1 MSEELEI
8 INSEI
13 SACTKCDLHK
23 SRTKTV
29 PGEGPS
35 NAKIMFVGEG
45 PGQNED
51 EQGRP
56 FVGAAGKL
64 LTELLESIGLKRS
77 DVFITN
83 IVKCRPPNNRA
94 PRKSEVETCNPYLES
109 QMRLIKPQIV
119 CALGTPAIT
128 TLLGQEYSA
137 TRAHGKPV
145 SKDHM
150 TVLPMYHPAAALYDA
165 TLKEVLAADFKTL
178 KNWLEQS
185 AKPNI
190 SGPTRDKSTS
200 RETLEKLGLI
210 RQNSSS
216 SKPRRASSPT
226 LTGYF
231 SVQQNEN

>member
-1 MSEELEI
+1 MSEELEV

-13 SACTKCDLHK
+13 IACTKCDLYK
-23 SRTKTV
+23 SRTKAV
-29 PGEGPS
+29 PGEGPPDS
-35 NAKIMFVGEG
+35 KIMFVGEG

-64 LTELLESIGLKRS
+64 LNELLESIGLKRS

-109 QMRLIKPQIV
+109 QMRLIKPEIV

-137 TRAHGKPV
+137 TRAHGKPL
-145 SKDHM
+145 KKGDF
-150 TVLPMYHPAAALYDA
+150 TILPMYHPAAALYDV
-165 TLKEVLAADFKTL
+165 TLKEVLAADFKIL
-178 KNWLEQS
+178 KNWV
-185 AKPNI
+185 
-190 SGPTRDKSTS
+190 DKSFKTRAKALTNEKS
-200 RETLEKLGLI
+200 GLRETLE
-210 RQNSSS
+210 NW
-216 SKPRRASSPT
+216 A
-226 LTGYF
+226 
-231 SVQQNEN
+231 

>member
-1 MSEELEI
+1 MSKELELL
-8 INSEI
+8 NSEI
-13 SACTKCDLHK
+13 ATCTKCELHK
-23 SRTKTV
+23 SRTKAV
-29 PGEGPS
+29 PGEGPLD
-35 NAKIMFVGEG
+35 AKVMFVGEG

-77 DVFITN
+77 EVFITN

-109 QMRLIKPQIV
+109 QMKLIKPQIV

-137 TRAHGKPV
+137 SRAHGKPV
-145 SKDHM
+145 SKEKM
-150 TVLPMYHPAAALYDA
+150 TILPMYHPAAALYDA
-165 TLKEVLAADFKTL
+165 TLKEVLAADFKIL

-185 AKPNI
+185 ARADTNG
-190 SGPTRDKSTS
+190 STHDKSTS
-200 RETLEKLGLI
+200 RETLE
-210 RQNSSS
+210 NW
-216 SKPRRASSPT
+216 A
-226 LTGYF
+226 
-231 SVQQNEN
+231 